1 MPRSRSRGGWQM
13 RGGRC
18 VTNSTR
24 PAMEAAGADQG
35 LSVNNLVN
43 SVYAKCILSS
53 YLSAVMG
60 INIL

>member
-24 PAMEAAGADQG
+24 PTVEAAGADIG
-35 LSVNNLVN
+35 VILNNSVNNVHVCYMLQA
-43 SVYAKCILSS
+43 SRLPGLEEIP
-53 YLSAVMG
+53 
-60 INIL
+60 